1 MAAEFNTNIVPLLD
15 ADWREQEF
23 EDSGA
28 LEACGAKSLKTLPKV
43 PDWKPDLLSG
53 THDSLFSVTI

>member
-28 LEACGAKSLKTLPKV
+28 LEQGIDDALGQCPAHGCRQGEGLT
-43 PDWKPDLLSG
+43 KPPG
-53 THDSLFSVTI
+53 RTGRQFG